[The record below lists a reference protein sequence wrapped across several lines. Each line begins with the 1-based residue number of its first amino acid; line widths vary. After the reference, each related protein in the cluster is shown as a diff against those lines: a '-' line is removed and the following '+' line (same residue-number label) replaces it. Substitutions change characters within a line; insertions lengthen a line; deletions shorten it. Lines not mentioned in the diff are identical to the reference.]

1 MSLVYVASHEKMIL
15 LNGSTRM
22 DWDQLKK
29 QLEGAVKQ
37 EAVKALDAEIE
48 RLQQLR
54 AEYVGDLPASP
65 AEPEP
70 EPLFSPQEQQPRATR
85 TPDFWSPERTAAR
98 NQAQQERRER
108 EKQEASAKPP
118 QLKPRICIVCRREFT
133 PTHHLQKKCEPCRT
147 AAAAQNAT
155 PKPAVPRT
163 CSGCGKEFTPT
174 HGLQK
179 KCEHCRNAVISKKI
193 NAINLDE
200 GLTPEEKE
208 WKRYGEAV
216 ASKLAK
222 RSDAPVMPGRF

>member
-1 MSLVYVASHEKMIL
+1 MSLVYVASRETMIL
-15 LNGSTRM
+15 LNASTRM

-29 QLEGAVKQ
+29 QLEGTVKQ
-37 EAVKALDAEIE
+37 EAVKALDAAIE

-54 AEYVGDLPASP
+54 AEYVGDLPSPP
-65 AEPEP
+65 AEPES
-70 EPLFSPQEQQPRATR
+70 LFSPDEQRTQATR
-85 TPDFWSPERTAAR
+85 TPDFWSPERTTAR
-98 NQAQQERRER
+98 SQTQQERRER
-108 EKQEASAKPP
+108 EKQETSTKPP
-118 QLKPRICIVCRREFT
+118 QLEPRTCMVCRQAFT

-147 AAAAQNAT
+147 AAAAQSAT

-163 CSGCGKEFTPT
+163 CSGCGQGFTPT

-179 KCEHCRNAVISKKI
+179 KCEHCRNAVVSKKI

-200 GLTPEEKE
+200 GLTPEEKD